1 MEKLVILSFMTPIDL
16 LHNLHFYLYRR
27 SPQHICRGISV
38 NEQENQIIKADFFIK
53 TKLREFSQNMEKLE
67 GVFAKIFCFIFS
79 SLLSISNFFLSC
91 FGSFGCVPHINT
103 TVSIFFTVN
112 TTMTSCGG
120 QNLVS

>member
-1 MEKLVILSFMTPIDL
+1 MTPIDL

-38 NEQENQIIKADFFIK
+38 NEQENQIIKADFFIR

-91 FGSFGCVPHINT
+91 SRSFGCVPHINT
-103 TVSIFFTVN
+103 TVSSF
-112 TTMTSCGG
+112 S
-120 QNLVS
+120 Q